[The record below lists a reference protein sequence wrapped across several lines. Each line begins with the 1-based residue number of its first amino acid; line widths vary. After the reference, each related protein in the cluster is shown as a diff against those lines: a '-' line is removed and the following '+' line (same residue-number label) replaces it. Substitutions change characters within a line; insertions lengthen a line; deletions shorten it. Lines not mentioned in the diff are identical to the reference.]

1 MATDISL
8 KDKEAFYAQLELLDV
23 PSDGDD
29 EALQR
34 NREVRDR
41 SRDFLKQA
49 RARAKAK
56 AKANSNNNS
65 RKSTQTAH
73 IDLDSSYEGT
83 AKATVKRSTTAPT
96 TSSARSTVIEGTPS
110 SIAQD
115 KRANR
120 RQIPLST
127 SFVVDTPRQDDQP
140 SSHGTLMKRSVTN
153 PLLLPSLS
161 RAPSDQTSPMS
172 NMAKRKR
179 EEVVPQDQQLLR
191 GFRFFYIPGERVTLR
206 RRRMEYAEKHGAVV
220 TRVLQD
226 ATHVIV
232 DDRLTYEDIKG
243 EEGIASVIGED
254 KPVIVREHW
263 PIDSIS
269 TKRLLPTTSLKY
281 RVKGLPTVRI
291 TDAPPSNELVASQ
304 ASKTSL
310 QLKAPANNP
319 KKWDYVPQYTPS
331 QSEASSASHHDSGEA
346 LKIAST
352 GPAPNQLETIPG
364 DVIAP
369 YSQSLLGDGQSHPNP
384 KNSDNSTGPD
394 LEDELSQLIVDVQE
408 NFNDLPALGDEDDE
422 TKSEQNNG
430 HDSNSQ
436 SGSEGERQAKRQ
448 KKPKSSKSN
457 MADDFACSRGGPK
470 DQSSRGGP
478 NAKVIAVLQQMLD
491 YYTRTNDHWRILA
504 YRRGINTLSRQAVR
518 ITTKGQAE
526 NLPYVGEKL
535 ASKIEEIANTDRLQ
549 RLDYAQNDPTSQILK
564 LFLGIYG
571 VGMSTADK
579 WIAQGLRTLDDLRN
593 KGQLTPNQRVGLDH
607 YNDLNSR
614 IPRAEVEALGN
625 YVKQE
630 ASRIDKGAE
639 LLIGGSYR
647 RGADNSGDIDFIIT
661 KKGTHSSEE
670 LNPFLDRLVTNLM
683 KMGFVTAEL
692 ASHNSYGSRH
702 HKDGNGSKWHG
713 CCVLPRIPGSPNDN
727 DHYRPIWRR
736 VDFLLVPESEY
747 GAALIYFTGNDIFNR
762 SIRLLASK
770 KGMRLNQRGLYKDVI
785 RGPGREKKN
794 EGELL
799 EGRSEEKI
807 FEILGVKWREPHE
820 RWC

>member
-1 MATDISL
+1 MA
-8 KDKEAFYAQLELLDV
+8 
-23 PSDGDD
+23 
-29 EALQR
+29 
-34 NREVRDR
+34 
-41 SRDFLKQA
+41 A
-49 RARAKAK
+49 RF
-56 AKANSNNNS
+56 
-65 RKSTQTAH
+65 
-73 IDLDSSYEGT
+73 
-83 AKATVKRSTTAPT
+83 
-96 TSSARSTVIEGTPS
+96 TVIGGTPS
-110 SIAQD
+110 TLAED

-120 RQIPLST
+120 RQVSLST
-127 SFVVDTPRQDDQP
+127 SFIENTPRQMNHP
-140 SSHGTLMKRSVTN
+140 SRDGTSIKRSATN
-153 PLLLPSLS
+153 PSLLPSFS
-161 RAPSDQTSPMS
+161 TAPSVQTAPVSS
-172 NMAKRKR
+172 MAKRKR
-179 EEVVPQDQQLLR
+179 EEVVPKDQQLLR
-191 GFRFFYIPGERVTLR
+191 GLRFYYIPGERVTLR
-206 RRRMEYAEKHGAVV
+206 RRRMEHAEKYGAVV

-243 EEGIASVIGED
+243 EEGIASVVGED

-269 TKRLLPTTSLKY
+269 SKRSLPTTSLKY
-281 RVKGLPTVRI
+281 RVKGLPTAET
-291 TDAPPSNELVASQ
+291 TDAPPSSKQVALQ

-331 QSEASSASHHDSGEA
+331 QSEASSAPHHDSGEA
-346 LKIAST
+346 LKTTTT
-352 GPAPNQLETIPG
+352 GPAPNQLEIIPG

-369 YSQSLLGDGQSHPNP
+369 SPQSLIGDGQSHPNP
-384 KNSDNSTGPD
+384 KNSDNRTGPD
-394 LEDELSQLIVDVQE
+394 FEDELSQLIVDVQE
-408 NFNDLPALGDEDDE
+408 NFNDLPALGDEDAE
-422 TKSEQNNG
+422 IKSEHNNG

-436 SGSEGERQAKRQ
+436 SGSEGERQAKFQ
-448 KKPKSSKSN
+448 KKPKKSKSN
-457 MADDFACSRGGPK
+457 MADNFACSRGGSK
-470 DQSSRGGP
+470 DQSSGGGP

-504 YRRGINTLSRQAVR
+504 YRRGINTLSRQTVR
-518 ITTKGQAE
+518 ITTKDQAE

-549 RLDYAQNDPTSQILK
+549 RLEYAQNDPTSQILK

-607 YNDLNSR
+607 YADLNSR
-614 IPRAEVEALGN
+614 IARAEVEALGE

-630 ASRIDKGAE
+630 AARIDKGVE

-647 RGADNSGDIDFIIT
+647 RGADSSGDIDFIVT

-683 KMGFVTAEL
+683 KMGFLTAEL

-702 HKDGNGSKWHG
+702 NKDGNGSKWHG
-713 CCVLPRIPGSPNDN
+713 CCVLPRIPGSSNDN
-727 DHYRPIWRR
+727 DQYRPIWRR
-736 VDFLLVPESEY
+736 IDFLLVPESEY

-770 KGMRLNQRGLYKDVI
+770 KGMRLNQRGLYRDVM
-785 RGPGREKKN
+785 RGPGREKKT
-794 EGELL
+794 EGELV
-799 EGRSEEKI
+799 EGRREKKI